1 MPSFSF
7 ETSFDRFNRYMV
19 ECEYDPLDGYKGQD
33 CFLIDTW
40 WNVNVRNNYLIVHIT
55 CFNRYMVECESF
67 CGSFSIKFGDVLID
81 TWWNVNYSFLNSMSN
96 MLEF

>member
-40 WNVNVRNNYLIVHIT
+40 WNVNLFVVAFQSSLAT
-55 CFNRYMVECESF
+55 F
-67 CGSFSIKFGDVLID
+67 
-81 TWWNVNYSFLNSMSN
+81 
-96 MLEF
+96 